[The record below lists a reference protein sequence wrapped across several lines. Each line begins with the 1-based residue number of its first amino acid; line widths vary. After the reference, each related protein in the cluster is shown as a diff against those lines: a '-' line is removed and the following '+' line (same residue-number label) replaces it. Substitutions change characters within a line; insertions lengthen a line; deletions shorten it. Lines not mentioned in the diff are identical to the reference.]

1 MDATVPD
8 SALPAPLFGCII
20 PKLIAVLEHTQRS
33 EGTVTPQAKQ
43 ALLQATNDFKS
54 TLAQAKEYANSLS
67 GGELNAQQQDELIRM
82 LEMLRD
88 HKRQELSQFAQ
99 RVSNLSG
106 SSAQGAIAKMEVDS
120 TASTPFAS

>member
-54 TLAQAKEYANSLS
+54 TLAQAKDYANSLP
-67 GGELNAQQQDELIRM
+67 GGELNAQQQDELIKM

-88 HKRQELSQFAQ
+88 HKRRFAQ

-106 SSAQGAIAKMEVDS
+106 SSTQGAIAKMEVDS